1 MNIILNHYRNDLN
14 FIKDSSSSIIVVL
27 TFYISKILDKNISS
41 LTSIFKLMGRSI
53 FWIPGGDRGEILM
66 KSLWFTKSRPR
77 PASVYESKL
86 PTWEIKYW
94 TWRCVLP
101 YFTHSMRTHQ
111 VSIIINCKHQN
122 ISVKNVQIFNCICII
137 FNTENLLVHDG
148 FPITVIVMLGRQK
161 CHSGLANCIC
171 LVQIGSAGLTQRLL
185 YVYRLVI
192 QCLCIQTSYTMGL
205 IITIIIIISSL
216 ITGLKKGE
224 EKKNQKE

>member
-1 MNIILNHYRNDLN
+1 
-14 FIKDSSSSIIVVL
+14 
-27 TFYISKILDKNISS
+27 
-41 LTSIFKLMGRSI
+41 MGRNI
-53 FWIPGGDRGEILM
+53 FRIPRGDRGEILM

-122 ISVKNVQIFNCICII
+122 ISVTNVQIFNCICII
-137 FNTENLLVHDG
+137 FDTENLLVHDG
-148 FPITVIVMLGRQK
+148 LPITVIVMLGRQK

-192 QCLCIQTSYTMGL
+192 QCLCIQTSYTVGL
-205 IITIIIIISSL
+205 IIIVIIIIVTIIIII
-216 ITGLKKGE
+216 IIGL
-224 EKKNQKE
+224 QKRREN